1 MMCSTW
7 IVFEMNNVGGMKE
20 ETDLVHEDLGTRVQ
34 TGCDRVVERVFEP
47 LLFSYDAIQ
56 KISTVDMWG
65 L

>member
-1 MMCSTW
+1 MK
-7 IVFEMNNVGGMKE
+7 NVRGGMKE

-47 LLFSYDAIQ
+47 LLFSYDAVQ